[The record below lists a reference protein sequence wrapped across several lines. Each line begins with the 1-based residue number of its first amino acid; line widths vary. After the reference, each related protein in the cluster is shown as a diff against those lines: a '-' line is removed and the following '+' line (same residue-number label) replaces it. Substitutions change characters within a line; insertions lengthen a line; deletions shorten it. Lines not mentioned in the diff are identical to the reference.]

1 MIVVET
7 RSKLWEHWG
16 WTPLGEDIGEPRDRR
31 DVQEMNVPDPNGNTL
46 TNKVKIDLSMLLTL
60 VLDGID
66 GEVHDANIPALD
78 KRAPSKGVVKL
89 LEEPAHLNHPL
100 AIS

>member
-7 RSKLWEHWG
+7 WSKLWEHWE
-16 WTPLGEDIGEPRDRR
+16 WTPLAGEDIGEPRDGR
-31 DVQEMNVPDPNGNTL
+31 DVQETNVPNSNTL
-46 TNKVKIDLSMLLTL
+46 MNKVKIDPSMLLTL